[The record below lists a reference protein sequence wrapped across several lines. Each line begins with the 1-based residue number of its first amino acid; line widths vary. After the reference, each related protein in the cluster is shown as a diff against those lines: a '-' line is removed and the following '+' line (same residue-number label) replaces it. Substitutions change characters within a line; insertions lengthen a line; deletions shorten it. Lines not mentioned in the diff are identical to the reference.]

1 VTHEA
6 FTDALQAWLDA
17 YVAGV
22 LAELRAAAAERVALD
37 FDVSREREGERT
49 GAAAPARRSRRVR
62 TVDSTSTTRTMEAG
76 RSPSD
81 LDDTVAAAGPIA
93 PPRDVPGLS
102 GSPATA
108 SSPSWCAVCR
118 APHRPQPAP
127 VRAVAPVVRLTVD
140 ARSLRAREVIDR

>member
-1 VTHEA
+1 MTHEA

-22 LAELRAAAAERVALD
+22 LAELRAAAAERVAVD
-37 FDVSREREGERT
+37 FDVSRERAGVRS

-81 LDDTVAAAGPIA
+81 LDDTVADAGPIA
-93 PPRDVPGLS
+93 PPDPGLS

-140 ARSLRAREVIDR
+140 ARSLRAREVTDR